1 VDERVNILVEA
12 WRQAVEQGA
21 NYKALLIIFTV
32 FIAVV
37 IFFMFYMKLK
47 EIVSLK
53 YMKKAFFEEA
63 SLYDLTPEEAEI
75 LWKYARKLKRDPFL
89 TLEIK
94 ATFEKVIQQYTNE
107 NPDFDDNMIRN
118 MRKKLGFDTLP
129 EYVPLVTTKDID
141 IFQTGKMFTETG
153 KSYSVALYDK
163 DERFMYWLLIDTHQ
177 PFDFKKGDKVKVK
190 FLRRNDGIYTIE
202 TVIEDI
208 IREDDKYIVKLPH
221 VFKMERVQRRK
232 EFRVHVQFPVSLTFK
247 FDEEEV
253 KIEAEAVDISSEGI
267 RVCIPEDI
275 HQKYRLNI
283 GKEIYVEFKLN
294 NRTFSFESSIR
305 NIYREEKKVCY
316 GLHFMKMEERDKESI
331 VSFIIRAE
339 QELLKQYKKLLG
351 RSKTKRV

>member
-37 IFFMFYMKLK
+37 VFFMFYMKVKDL
-47 EIVSLK
+47 ISLK
-53 YMKKAFFEEA
+53 YLKKAFMEEA

-94 ATFEKVIQQYTNE
+94 ATFEKVIQQFTNE

-163 DERFMYWLLIDTHQ
+163 DERFMYWLLIDVRQ
-177 PFDFKKGDKVKVK
+177 PFDFKEGDKVKVK
-190 FLRRNDGIYTIE
+190 FLRRNDGIYTFE
-202 TVIEDI
+202 SVVDDI
-208 IREDDKYIVKLPH
+208 LKEDDKYIVKLPH
-221 VFKMERVQRRK
+221 VFKMDRVQRRK
-232 EFRVHVQFPVSLTFK
+232 EFRVHVQFPVSLTFSV
-247 FDEEEV
+247 DGEEI

-275 HQKYRLNI
+275 HQKYRFNI

-294 NRTFSFESSIR
+294 NRTFSFDSSIR
-305 NIYREEKKVCY
+305 NIYREEKRVCY
-316 GLHFMKMEERDKESI
+316 GLHFMRMEERDKESI
-331 VSFIIRAE
+331 TSFIIRAE
-339 QELLKQYKKLLG
+339 QELLKQYKKMFG
-351 RSKTKRV
+351 RSKMKRV